1 MSERLLAA
9 IGNLAA
15 VPFTELGDRSN
26 LLTRYDRKY
35 AVSMRGAIDLVDALA
50 PDWLVVV
57 VDGER
62 SPSYH
67 TTYFDDF
74 GRTSLHDHLKE
85 RRRRH
90 KVRVRTY
97 ANGATFLEVKT
108 KDGRGQTDKRRVER
122 TSSSTV
128 LGSSELDW
136 LSEQLPDV
144 DVRALR
150 PELVVEYQR
159 ITLLGPT
166 GDERLTIDHMLRVGR
181 GDSRHPLLDEG
192 ALVEVKSTRPHS
204 SVSRTLW
211 RVGGRSVSFSKYCAG
226 VSVVD
231 PTIHPRSRT
240 LADRVV
246 ARG

>member
-9 IGNLAA
+9 IGDLAA

-35 AVSMRGAIDLVDALA
+35 AVSMRGAVDLVEALA
-50 PDWLVVV
+50 PEWMVVV

-67 TTYFDDF
+67 TTYFDDP

-97 ANGATFLEVKT
+97 ANGTAFLELKT

-122 TSSSTV
+122 ASSSPV
-128 LGSSELDW
+128 LDSSELEW
-136 LSEQLPDV
+136 LSAQVPNVEV
-144 DVRALR
+144 GALR
-150 PELVVEYQR
+150 PELVVEYHR

-166 GDERLTIDHMLRVGR
+166 GDERLTIDHLLRVGR
-181 GDSRHPLLDEG
+181 GDSRHPLLDDG
-192 ALVEVKSTRPHS
+192 AVVETKSTRPHS
-204 SVSRTLW
+204 SVSRILW
-211 RVGGRSVSFSKYCAG
+211 RVGARSVSFSKYCAG

-231 PTIHPRSRT
+231 PSIHPRSRT
-240 LADRVV
+240 LAERVV